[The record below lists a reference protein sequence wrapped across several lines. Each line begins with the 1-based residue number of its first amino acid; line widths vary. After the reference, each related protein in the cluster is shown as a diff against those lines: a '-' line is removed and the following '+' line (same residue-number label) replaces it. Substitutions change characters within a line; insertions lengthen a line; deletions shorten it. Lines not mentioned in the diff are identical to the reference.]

1 MYNAPTKC
9 AIMVNNNV
17 LTKNGTQRIIFTD
30 LDGSLL
36 DHNTY
41 SHEPAALLLNKLEQI
56 GIPVIPVSS
65 KTAAEILPLRETIQ
79 NQHPFITE
87 NGAGIYVP
95 SGYFSAM
102 EKPDRSG
109 ESLTNLSNSPTR
121 EVWLKFLD
129 LEAAEFKTEYQT
141 FYTLYRQEGPE
152 AISRITGLS
161 VTNAILANQREFSET
176 IVWLSTESRKLA
188 FIKTLS
194 AQGASIHEG
203 GRFLSITGPV
213 DKGQAIQTLTELY
226 RRQNNNQ
233 HCETLAIGDGKNDI
247 AMLEVADSALIIRSP
262 HHQPPHLQ
270 RSKNLTISQK
280 NGPKGWVSGVTKWL
294 QTF

>member
-1 MYNAPTKC
+1 
-9 AIMVNNNV
+9 MVNNKF

-41 SHEPAALLLNKLEQI
+41 SHEPAALLLNKLEQM
-56 GIPVIPVSS
+56 GIPVIIVSS
-65 KTAAEILPLRETIQ
+65 KTAAEILPLRELLK
-79 NQHPFITE
+79 NKHPFITE

-95 SGYFSAM
+95 SDHFSAV
-102 EKPDRSG
+102 EKPDRSQ
-109 ESLTNLSNSPTR
+109 EYLTNLSISPTR
-121 EVWLKFLD
+121 EVWLKLLD
-129 LEAAEFKTEYQT
+129 LQATEFKTEYQT
-141 FYTLYRQEGPE
+141 FYTLYKREGPE

-188 FIKTLS
+188 FIEALS
-194 AQGASIHEG
+194 AQGATIHEG

-226 RRQNNNQ
+226 HRQDNI
-233 HCETLAIGDGKNDI
+233 HYCETLAIGDSKNDI
-247 AMLEVADSALIIRSP
+247 AMLEKADSALIIRSP
-262 HHQPPHLQ
+262 YHHPPRLQ

-280 NGPKGWVSGVTKWL
+280 HGPEGWVSGVTKWL
-294 QTF
+294 QSF